1 VHQDGL
7 VHVSQLADRFVKD
20 PHRLVKVNQ
29 RVMVV
34 VLDVDRERKRI
45 SLSMK
50 DKAVQ
55 AEGEAEESP
64 KRSVRGKGTE

>member
-1 VHQDGL
+1 
-7 VHVSQLADRFVKD
+7 
-20 PHRLVKVNQ
+20 
-29 RVMVV
+29 MVV

-55 AEGEAEESP
+55 PEDDAE
-64 KRSVRGKGTE
+64 